1 MNFEKAAKKL
11 FTSKYF
17 LYFILFLSVTNLFGY
32 LMMRNLN
39 AIIIFLVV
47 GLLMYN
53 FSKNMAVILLVCLV
67 VTNLLMSRK
76 MFKEGM
82 VGDKSEDSSTEKSVV
97 QPPEKEEE
105 KKSKPATP
113 ATPLMTTPLSTEAE
127 IAAQNTLTNSEVAGA
142 SEAMTNSKTAHKV
155 DYAATVT
162 EAYKGLNS
170 MLDPEAVKS
179 LTQETMTLMQ
189 EQQKLFKSMEAMSP
203 LLSTAKGLLE
213 GMDVNSLKGLA
224 DIASS
229 FKGSL
234 KA

>member
-1 MNFEKAAKKL
+1 
-11 FTSKYF
+11 
-17 LYFILFLSVTNLFGY
+17 
-32 LMMRNLN
+32 
-39 AIIIFLVV
+39 
-47 GLLMYN
+47 
-53 FSKNMAVILLVCLV
+53 
-67 VTNLLMSRK
+67 
-76 MFKEGM
+76 
-82 VGDKSEDSSTEKSVV
+82 
-97 QPPEKEEE
+97 
-105 KKSKPATP
+105 
-113 ATPLMTTPLSTEAE
+113 
-127 IAAQNTLTNSEVAGA
+127 
-142 SEAMTNSKTAHKV
+142 MTNSKTAHKV